1 MLKKGVS
8 IFLAL
13 VMAMT
18 MLAGCGNSENSTSK
32 DETASTGANSEST
45 VSESAESAAKAS
57 AQTGSSPEEAE
68 DDSEEITT
76 IEYYGVDLTGNNDIT
91 DIAAA
96 VNEITESKIK
106 VHVNFNM
113 LDFGSYLQQ
122 VSLKMSGN
130 ERIDLMNYVPAPPAT
145 FSSMISQNQ
154 LMDITELLEEYA
166 PETLAAIG
174 AYIKGTTVNDKIYG
188 VSTMSG
194 FATNTYVIMRRD
206 ILEALDLLEKAQN
219 MSSWT
224 AYEEILAAV
233 YEANKSGELPE
244 ELKTQACVTNANV
257 SGGIYPLGSIFMG
270 SDAWKDNYG
279 VDVLG
284 DNYGIIA
291 TDQDSHTVSA
301 YYRSEDY
308 LNTLKRVNSWYQ
320 KGYVYK
326 DAAFTE
332 ESGDTL
338 MANGVSFSFIVNGQV
353 GIENTRRTT
362 TGHEVVAAKVL
373 SVPMG
378 TSVSQTWGLAVPM
391 TAKEPEAAVKF
402 LNLLYED
409 AEIMN
414 LLTWGI
420 EGRDYVLNEAGEAVK
435 QENCS
440 YSGNMFLWGNGLL
453 TYPAQGQGGDY
464 MQRLS
469 KADEEAQ
476 ISKFLG
482 FSADTSQLSNEL
494 TAVNNVI
501 NEFRANLESGAVDD
515 LESEYEKY
523 CKAMEDAG
531 VQLILESYQEQLTAW
546 LDRQ

>member
-1 MLKKGVS
+1 MVKKGVS
-8 IFLAL
+8 MLLAL

-18 MLAGCGNSENSTSK
+18 MLAGCGNSEKSSVK
-32 DETASTGANSEST
+32 SETKLSGTESES
-45 VSESAESAAKAS
+45 SEDS
-57 AQTGSSPEEAE
+57 QNTGDDLE
-68 DDSEEITT
+68 DEEIDPDEIVT

-96 VNEITESKIK
+96 VNEITEKKIG

-145 FSSMISQNQ
+145 FSSMMSQNQ
-154 LMDITELLEEYA
+154 LMDMTELLEEYA

-174 AYIKGTTVNDKIYG
+174 EYIKGTTVNDKIYG
-188 VSTMSG
+188 VSTMCG
-194 FATNTYVIMRRD
+194 FATNTYVIMRKD
-206 ILEALDLLEKAQN
+206 ILEALDLLEKAEN

-224 AYEEILAAV
+224 EYEEILAAV
-233 YEANKSGELPE
+233 YEANQSGELSG
-244 ELKTQACVTNANV
+244 ELQTQACVTNANV

-270 SDAWKDNYG
+270 EDAWKDNYG

-291 TDQDSHTVSA
+291 ADQESSTVSA

-308 LNTLKRVNSWYQ
+308 LNTLKRVNDWYQ

-378 TSVSQTWGLAVPM
+378 TSVSQTWGLAVPI

-420 EGRDYVLNEAGEAVK
+420 EGRDYVLNEAGEAEK
-435 QENCS
+435 QENCT

-453 TYPAQGQGGDY
+453 TYPAKGQGSDY
-464 MQRLS
+464 MQQLA
-469 KADEEAQ
+469 KADEDAQ
-476 ISKFLG
+476 ISRFLG
-482 FSADTSQLSNEL
+482 FSMDTSALSNEL

-501 NEFRANLESGAVDD
+501 NEYRANLESGAVAN
-515 LESEYEKY
+515 LESEYAKY

-531 VQLILESYQEQLTAW
+531 VQLILDAYQEQLTAW